1 MFNRLT
7 LELSKIE
14 EGLFNGEVLYHR
26 KVVKTEEELSLIKL
40 EREKKKKEK
49 ARRRKI
55 QEENSQNK
63 DLVKDE
69 HKRKSMAGMKVRFD
83 RNEVETPEDDDAA
96 YYKEE
101 IGEEPDEGK
110 KRQYHLLWNVELT
123 HPFRTVHRWTFF
135 WPEAWFYS

>member
-1 MFNRLT
+1 M
-7 LELSKIE
+7 
-14 EGLFNGEVLYHR
+14 
-26 KVVKTEEELSLIKL
+26 VKTEEELALIKL

-55 QEENSQNK
+55 QEENTQNK

-83 RNEVETPEDDDAA
+83 RNEVDTPDDDDAA

-101 IGEEPDEGK
+101 IGEEPDEGNTYNTL
-110 KRQYHLLWNVELT
+110 YHLLWNL
-123 HPFRTVHRWTFF
+123 
-135 WPEAWFYS
+135 